1 MNGANDNGPAVY
13 NPEEEIGIGD
23 LVAILGSKVRGFVT
37 AFTCSMRREDSYL
50 VEYIDADGNPQ
61 EREWSE
67 SQLSLVEKAEAE
79 ALDWDE
85 TIAEGNNVIPL
96 RRAN

>member
-1 MNGANDNGPAVY
+1 MNGLD
-13 NPEEEIGIGD
+13 EEIGLGD
-23 LVAILGSKVRGFVT
+23 LVRILGSKVTGFVT
-37 AFTCSMRREDSYL
+37 AFTCSMRTEDRYL

-67 SQLSLVEKAEAE
+67 SQLHLVEKAEAE

-85 TIAEGNNVIPL
+85 INGENVVQL
-96 RRAN
+96 RRTN

>member
-1 MNGANDNGPAVY
+1 MAGS
-13 NPEEEIGIGD
+13 EEIALGD
-23 LVAILGSKVRGFVT
+23 LVQILGSKVRGLVT

-67 SQLSLVEKAEAE
+67 SQLELIERAEAE
-79 ALDWDE
+79 AQDWDE
-85 TIAEGNNVIPL
+85 ANKGDNVVPFV
-96 RRAN
+96 RP

>member
-1 MNGANDNGPAVY
+1 MTEPD
-13 NPEEEIGIGD
+13 EEIRPGD
-23 LVAILGSKVRGFVT
+23 LVRILGSKVQGFVT

-50 VEYIDADGNPQ
+50 VEYVDADGNPQ

-67 SQLSLVEKAEAE
+67 SQLQLIRHAEAE

-85 TIAEGNNVIPL
+85 INGDDNVVPFVVPFV
-96 RRAN
+96 RPS

>member
-1 MNGANDNGPAVY
+1 MSEPAQ
-13 NPEEEIGIGD
+13 EIGIGD
-23 LVAILGSKVRGFVT
+23 FVRILGSKVHGFVV
-37 AFTCSMRREDSYL
+37 AFTCHLRREDSYL

-67 SQLSLVEKAEAE
+67 SQLSLVEKAKAE

-85 TIAEGNNVIPL
+85 TLAEGDNVVPL